1 MDTAVASSTTSA
13 GVAVTV
19 TPAPSSSASANGGGG
34 GATLLSPASSSTQL
48 NSAGDPSAAAAS
60 SVDPLRQALQDAVR
74 CGWLRERAFRVG
86 AVTSEPQSRFYRL
99 LPLRLTLDL
108 KQLFEWGKCTSPLK
122 SMTKMFQNLIREIT

>member
-19 TPAPSSSASANGGGG
+19 TPAPSSSTSANGGG

-48 NSAGDPSAAAAS
+48 NSAGDPSSAAAAA

-74 CGWLRERAFRVG
+74 CDWLRERVFRVG
-86 AVTSEPQSRFYRL
+86 AVTSDPQSRFYKLVTPSVNVR
-99 LPLRLTLDL
+99 
-108 KQLFEWGKCTSPLK
+108 FETAVRVEKVHQPT
-122 SMTKMFQNLIREIT
+122 

>member
-48 NSAGDPSAAAAS
+48 NSAGDPSSAAAAA

-74 CGWLRERAFRVG
+74 CGWLRERVFRVG
-86 AVTSEPQSRFYRL
+86 AVTSDPQSRFYKL
-99 LPLRLTLDL
+99 VTPSVNV
-108 KQLFEWGKCTSPLK
+108 QFETAVRMEKVHQPT
-122 SMTKMFQNLIREIT
+122 

>member
-19 TPAPSSSASANGGGG
+19 TPAPSSSTSANGGG

-48 NSAGDPSAAAAS
+48 NSAGDPSSAAAA

-74 CGWLRERAFRVG
+74 CGWLRERVFRVG
-86 AVTSEPQSRFYRL
+86 AVTSDPQSRFYKLVTPSVNVR
-99 LPLRLTLDL
+99 
-108 KQLFEWGKCTSPLK
+108 FETAVRVEKVHQPT
-122 SMTKMFQNLIREIT
+122 